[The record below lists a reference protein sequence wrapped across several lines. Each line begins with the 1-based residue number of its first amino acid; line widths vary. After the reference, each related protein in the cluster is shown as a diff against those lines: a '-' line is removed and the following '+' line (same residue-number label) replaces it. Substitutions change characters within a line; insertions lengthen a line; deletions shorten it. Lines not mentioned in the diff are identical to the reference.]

1 MPSSFVGLTVIL
13 QVAVIEST
21 EAVIIASPSCNAV
34 TTAFPPNTS
43 SSFTLTILE
52 LLDSHFTSL
61 CVVFSGSILA
71 AKEIVSPIFIT
82 SSVLFRVRL
91 VASIGKIVT
100 LHFALYEAYVTGS

>member
-13 QVAVIEST
+13 QVAVIEPT
-21 EAVIIASPSCNAV
+21 EAVIMASPSCNAV

-43 SSFTLTILE
+43 SFLTLTILG
-52 LLDSHFTSL
+52 LFDSHFTSL

-71 AKEIVSPIFIT
+71 SKEIVSPIFII

-91 VASIGKIVT
+91 VASIGKTVT
-100 LHFALYEAYVTGS
+100 LHVASYDL